1 MNMNLIVDVIQ
12 AVGTIVAIGF
22 STIQIR
28 KDRILREKE
37 QALRIVCWMSDIE
50 IKKNQAV

>member
-1 MNMNLIVDVIQ
+1 MRRNRIMNMNLIFEVIQ

-28 KDRILREKE
+28 K
-37 QALRIVCWMSDIE
+37 
-50 IKKNQAV
+50 